1 MVHER
6 VRQIHKLMKNRNI
19 IPWLTAGTYGE
30 IRPQFIE
37 YIALETL
44 LNGAGGFTY
53 YAYWDFD
60 NAMEY
65 AAMAK
70 ALRMIAPYEDLV
82 MEGELVEIK
91 VDGVYTSAIRKGNE
105 MLLLVGNYRRPDM
118 KVTVPLPFKSVSAI
132 KDLRNG
138 EKFKPG
144 TTLKLNVPRSDIRL
158 LYIKGK

>member
-1 MVHER
+1 MT
-6 VRQIHKLMKNRNI
+6 HKLMKNRNI
-19 IPWLTAGTYGE
+19 IPWLTAGTYGDM
-30 IRPQFIE
+30 RPQFVE
-37 YIALETL
+37 YSALETL

-60 NAMEY
+60 NVLDY

-70 ALRMIAPYEDLV
+70 ALRMIAPYENLIMD
-82 MEGELVEIK
+82 GELVEIP
-91 VDGVYTSAIRKGNE
+91 VNGVNTSAIRKGNE

-118 KVTVPLPFKSVSAI
+118 QVSLNLPFKKVEMI

-138 EKFKPG
+138 EKFKAG
-144 TTLKLNVPRSDIRL
+144 TSLKLNVPRSDIRL